1 MAKEVIDELMAAL
14 GLQTDVQSFRQ
25 AESSFSSLR
34 RGALQ
39 TAGVITG
46 GLGLDQLTRG
56 VAGVNDQL
64 GLTSQQLDVT
74 ARDLDSLQFAFERSG
89 GSASD
94 AVSSL
99 RAANDAIDEL
109 QLGSSPAFDM
119 ASMWNLDVTPLMEAS
134 DAMKF
139 MLRLSEQ
146 LEGRSTQQQRN
157 ILDAFG
163 LGGEGTFELLSG
175 GRNDLEGVLAQAQEL
190 SPTMGE
196 LVGTSREF
204 NEALSELARSTQGV
218 ANIVGAELLPQLT
231 GFADWTSGFLS
242 DNRESIAETIS
253 DGPYKSTWNL
263 VKDIFGDVEVR
274 KGQGGGTETLG
285 GGSGDTGMSWLE
297 AIAQTESG
305 GRHRD
310 ESGDLI
316 TSPTGA
322 EGMYQIIPSTGRDPG
337 YGVMPLQ
344 SDSQAEH
351 ERFAQDYLGALLREF
366 ESEEHATIAYN
377 AGPGNLERWL
387 SESENWRE
395 GAAKDLFSG
404 SEHRQF
410 VARQALDYE
419 GKVEGY
425 LGRDLRGGSGG
436 NITQDVRIQ
445 VDGAQDPTATAREI
459 ERTLRRTADQARQD
473 TANEVY

>member
-1 MAKEVIDELMAAL
+1 MAGENIGSLMMTL
-14 GLQTDVQSFRQ
+14 GLEMDSQSFRE
-25 AESSFSSLR
+25 AESSFANLR

-39 TAGVITG
+39 TAGIITG

-56 VAGVNDQL
+56 VASVNDQL
-64 GLTSQQLDVT
+64 GLTSQRLDVT
-74 ARDLDSLQFAFERSG
+74 AQDLDSLQFAFEKSG
-89 GSASD
+89 GSAGD

-99 RAANDAIDEL
+99 EAANNAID
-109 QLGSSPAFDM
+109 QLKLGGSAAFDLS
-119 ASMWNLDVTPLMEAS
+119 SMWDLDVDPLMQAG
-134 DAMKF
+134 DAMEF

-146 LEGRSTQQQRN
+146 LEGRSTQQRRN
-157 ILDAFG
+157 ILDALG
-163 LGGEGTFELLSG
+163 MGGEATFELLSG

-196 LVGTSREF
+196 LVDNSREF
-204 NEALSELARSTQGV
+204 NEALSELARSTQSV
-218 ANIVGAELLPQLT
+218 ANIVGADLLPQLT

-242 DNRESIAETIS
+242 DNRTEIAETIS
-253 DGPYKSTWNL
+253 DGPYKSTWNM

-285 GGSGDTGMSWLE
+285 GGSGGMSWLE

-310 ESGDLI
+310 ESGNLI

-351 ERFAQDYLGALLREF
+351 ERFAQDYLAALSREF

-387 SESENWRE
+387 SESDDWRE
-395 GAAKDLFSG
+395 GARQDLQSDMD
-404 SEHRQF
+404 HRQF

-419 GKVEGY
+419 SKVEGY
-425 LGRDLRGGSGG
+425 LGRELRGGDTTNHIS
-436 NITQDVRIQ
+436 ITVTST
-445 VDGAQDPTATAREI
+445 DPERAADEMERRL